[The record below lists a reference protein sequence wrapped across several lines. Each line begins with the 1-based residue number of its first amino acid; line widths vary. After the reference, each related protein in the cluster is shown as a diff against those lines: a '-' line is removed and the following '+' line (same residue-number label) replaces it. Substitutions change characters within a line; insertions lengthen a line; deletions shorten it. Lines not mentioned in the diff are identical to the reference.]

1 MGVRISI
8 NYTGRVQGVGFR
20 WRVSQIA
27 KSFSCTGYVK
37 NLMDGSVELLVE
49 GKKEVVYR
57 MVESVNIQ
65 MKEFWHNKTVDERAG
80 DAHFSKFTIKY

>member
-37 NLMDGSVELLVE
+37 NLLDGSVELLIE
-49 GKKEVVYR
+49 GKKEEAYR
-57 MVESVNIQ
+57 LVELVNIQ
-65 MKEFWHNKTVDERAG
+65 MKEFWHNKTVDKRAG